1 MIFNRLFKKK
11 IEIEV
16 DLYIL
21 KKECTPLALD
31 AKLSIN
37 KNEISIYN
45 SSKKYIFNENNIHD
59 FKYHEI
65 DMCQFKY
72 LQNGLIEE
80 YGLVFSEMKNMYYFY
95 KYIMLTYLNGNII
108 LTRKI
113 NLYKYTQFEK
123 KLFKKNY
130 FGVLIFNTS
139 KCEHIL
145 VIVRSNKIKNGKCPN
160 IQANEKDVINIDLTT
175 LETNQEENKYITI
188 SDETKNEL
196 IYDKECEQYYE
207 EFKIKNLK
215 ELYKR
220 NKIFLIYILN
230 TFNDIYL
237 GNESIGLHIQK
248 YFISNMLK
256 FFEYKTL
263 YSDGENYKKYYVEG
277 SESGENISNSANTDD
292 KGNTNI
298 YGMKKGDEQTV
309 LKDNDYDNSQIE
321 QMEISRFSNCDKK
334 LNEKKKNRKK
344 KNIKKNENSQK
355 NNQEKC
361 LAINSDKIIKDNNGD
376 DNNNEGN
383 EINKLNEKV
392 LVIIESNKILI
403 EYIRNILIYR
413 HDFKNDIIHI
423 KQNYADTHLNSQV
436 CGKYSDVDE
445 RERNGSKNSDNNRED
460 DDDKI
465 KNYSILSDFENSDN
479 VDDNDSNSDMKYKYV
494 NTNEKYSFVFRQNY
508 IPSKGRWNNK
518 KSRWVERREKRDHI
532 MDKIETEQNEI
543 NYDNVFN
550 DLNIYKFDEY
560 GKEKKIYNSKKN
572 LFEYKNEKCIP
583 KNAHIND
590 HEGTKIIVLNEK
602 NENNLFMIDVNSEKI
617 IQKWDTEYIP
627 IVELLKKEE
636 NIYCGYNKSSLY
648 YVDTR
653 IKNCIQ
659 NQLQYSKHTPNIE
672 HASMDKYG
680 RIALSNTHGEIKYF
694 DGKLNKYNTIK
705 NCKNSI
711 FCSNDIVDLIVS
723 QDGLYSV
730 ITCEKNVIICENV
743 IENNNSNDSV
753 FEKLIKKSDRS
764 KQKKILLQIHY
775 IDVFTYNL
783 GNYVFI
789 KSLINNDSTLIF
801 TFSKNFYV
809 VWYLKEVINN
819 QISYIIKKV
828 NDNISDMSF
837 YNTNNIQGIIMAT
850 ENSLKSKQINYI

>member
-11 IEIEV
+11 LEIEV

-21 KKECTPLALD
+21 KKESTPLALD

-72 LQNGLIEE
+72 LQNGLVEE
-80 YGLVFSEMKNMYYFY
+80 YGLVFSEIKNMYYFY
-95 KYIMLTYLNGNII
+95 KYIMLSYLNGNII

-113 NLYKYTQFEK
+113 NLYKYTQLEK

-130 FGVLIFNTS
+130 FAVLIFNTS

-145 VIVRSNKIKNGKCPN
+145 VVVRSNKIKKGKCAN
-160 IQANEKDVINIDLTT
+160 IQGNEKDVINIDLTT
-175 LETNQEENKYITI
+175 LGTEQEESKCITI
-188 SDETKNEL
+188 SDDAKSEL
-196 IYDKECEQYYE
+196 VYDKECEQYYE
-207 EFKIKNLK
+207 EFSIKNLK

-220 NKIFLIYILN
+220 NKVFLIYILN
-230 TFNDIYL
+230 SFNDIYL
-237 GNESIGLHIQK
+237 GTESIGLHIQK

-256 FFEYKTL
+256 FIEYKTL
-263 YSDGENYKKYYVEG
+263 YSDGENYKKYYVEDTES
-277 SESGENISNSANTDD
+277 SEGISNSANIDD
-292 KGNTNI
+292 KENTNI
-298 YGMKKGDEQTV
+298 CGVKKGKE
-309 LKDNDYDNSQIE
+309 
-321 QMEISRFSNCDKK
+321 
-334 LNEKKKNRKK
+334 
-344 KNIKKNENSQK
+344 K

-361 LAINSDKIIKDNNGD
+361 LDKINKENNGD
-376 DNNNEGN
+376 NNNNDVGN
-383 EINKLNEKV
+383 EINKLNEK
-392 LVIIESNKILI
+392 LLIIIESNKILI

-413 HDFKNDIIHI
+413 HDFKNNIIHI
-423 KQNYADTHLNSQV
+423 KQNYADTHLNYQV
-436 CGKYSDVDE
+436 CGKYSDMDE
-445 RERNGSKNSDNNRED
+445 MERTDSRYNDNDRED
-460 DDDKI
+460 NDDNKSRH
-465 KNYSILSDFENSDN
+465 YSLLSDFENSDN
-479 VDDNDSNSDMKYKYV
+479 LDDNDSNTDMKYKYV

-508 IPSKGRWNNK
+508 MPSKGRRNNK
-518 KSRWVERREKRDHI
+518 KNKWVERREKREHI
-532 MDKIETEQNEI
+532 MDKIETERDEI
-543 NYDNVFN
+543 NYDNVLN
-550 DLNIYKFDEY
+550 DLSIYKFDEY

-590 HEGTKIIVLNEK
+590 NEGTKIIVLNEK
-602 NENNLFMIDVNSEKI
+602 NENNLFMIDINSEKI
-617 IQKWDTEYIP
+617 IRKWDTEYIP
-627 IVELLKKEE
+627 IIELLKKEE
-636 NIYCGYNKSSLY
+636 NIYCGYNKSSIY

-659 NQLQYSKHTPNIE
+659 NQLQYSKNTPGIE

-730 ITCEKNVIICENV
+730 ITCEKNIIICENV
-743 IENNNSNDSV
+743 IENNNRNDNV

-789 KSLINNDSTLIF
+789 KSLINNDNSLIF
-801 TFSKNFYV
+801 TFSKKFYV
-809 VWYLKEVINN
+809 VWYLKEAINN
-819 QISYIIKKV
+819 QVSYIIKKV

-850 ENSLKSKQINYI
+850 ENSLKSKQIKHI

>member
-11 IEIEV
+11 LEIEV

-21 KKECTPLALD
+21 KKESTPLALD

-72 LQNGLIEE
+72 LQNGLVEE

-95 KYIMLTYLNGNII
+95 KYIMLSYLNGNII

-113 NLYKYTQFEK
+113 KLYKYTQLEK

-130 FGVLIFNTS
+130 FAVLIFNTS

-145 VIVRSNKIKNGKCPN
+145 VIVRSNKIKKEKCAN
-160 IQANEKDVINIDLTT
+160 IQGNEKDIINIDLTT
-175 LETNQEENKYITI
+175 LGTKEEENKCITI
-188 SDETKNEL
+188 SDETKSEL
-196 IYDKECEQYYE
+196 VYDTECEQYYE
-207 EFKIKNLK
+207 EFSIKNLK

-230 TFNDIYL
+230 SFNDIYL
-237 GNESIGLHIQK
+237 GTESIGLHIQK

-256 FFEYKTL
+256 FIEYKTL
-263 YSDGENYKKYYVEG
+263 YSDGENYKKYYVEDAES
-277 SESGENISNSANTDD
+277 SEDISNSANIDD
-292 KGNTNI
+292 KENRNI
-298 YGMKKGDEQTV
+298 CGTKKG
-309 LKDNDYDNSQIE
+309 K
-321 QMEISRFSNCDKK
+321 
-334 LNEKKKNRKK
+334 EKA
-344 KNIKKNENSQK
+344 
-355 NNQEKC
+355 NQEKC
-361 LAINSDKIIKDNNGD
+361 LPINSDKISKDSNGDNNQD
-376 DNNNEGN
+376 VGN
-383 EINKLNEKV
+383 EINKLNEK
-392 LVIIESNKILI
+392 LLIIIESNKMLI

-413 HDFKNDIIHI
+413 HDFQNNIIHI

-436 CGKYSDVDE
+436 CGKYSDIDE
-445 RERNGSKNSDNNRED
+445 RERNSSRYSDNDRED
-460 DDDKI
+460 NDDNKS
-465 KNYSILSDFENSDN
+465 KHYSLLSDFENSDN
-479 VDDNDSNSDMKYKYV
+479 LDDNDSNTDMKYKYV

-508 IPSKGRWNNK
+508 MPSKGRWNNK
-518 KSRWVERREKRDHI
+518 KNKWVERREKREHI
-532 MDKIETEQNEI
+532 MDKIETERDDM
-543 NYDNVFN
+543 NYDNVLN
-550 DLNIYKFDEY
+550 DLSIYKFDEY

-590 HEGTKIIVLNEK
+590 NEGTKIIVLNET

-617 IQKWDTEYIP
+617 IRKWDTEYIP
-627 IVELLKKEE
+627 IIELLKKEE
-636 NIYCGYNKSSLY
+636 NIYCGYNKSSIY

-659 NQLQYSKHTPNIE
+659 NQLQYSKNTPGIE

-711 FCSNDIVDLIVS
+711 FCANDIVDLIVS

-743 IENNNSNDSV
+743 IENNNSNDNV

-789 KSLINNDSTLIF
+789 KSLINNDNTLIF
-801 TFSKNFYV
+801 TFSKKFYV
-809 VWYLKEVINN
+809 VWYLKEAINN

-850 ENSLKSKQINYI
+850 ENSLKSKQIKYI

>member
-11 IEIEV
+11 LEIEV

-21 KKECTPLALD
+21 KKESTPLALD

-72 LQNGLIEE
+72 LQNGLVEE
-80 YGLVFSEMKNMYYFY
+80 YGLVFSEIKNMYYFY
-95 KYIMLTYLNGNII
+95 KYIMLSYLNGNII

-113 NLYKYTQFEK
+113 NLYKYTQLEK

-130 FGVLIFNTS
+130 FAVLIFNTS

-145 VIVRSNKIKNGKCPN
+145 VVVRSNKIKKEKCAN
-160 IQANEKDVINIDLTT
+160 IQGNEKDVINIDLTT
-175 LETNQEENKYITI
+175 LGTEQEEDKCITI
-188 SDETKNEL
+188 SDDAKSEL
-196 IYDKECEQYYE
+196 VYDKECEQYYE
-207 EFKIKNLK
+207 EFSIKNLK

-220 NKIFLIYILN
+220 NKVFLIYILN
-230 TFNDIYL
+230 SFNDIYL
-237 GNESIGLHIQK
+237 GTESIGLHIQK

-256 FFEYKTL
+256 FIEYKAL
-263 YSDGENYKKYYVEG
+263 YSDGENYKKYYVEDTES
-277 SESGENISNSANTDD
+277 SEDIPNSANIDD
-292 KGNTNI
+292 KENTNI
-298 YGMKKGDEQTV
+298 CGIKKGKE
-309 LKDNDYDNSQIE
+309 
-321 QMEISRFSNCDKK
+321 
-334 LNEKKKNRKK
+334 
-344 KNIKKNENSQK
+344 K

-361 LAINSDKIIKDNNGD
+361 LDKINKESNG
-376 DNNNEGN
+376 DNNNDVGN
-383 EINKLNEKV
+383 EINKLNEK
-392 LVIIESNKILI
+392 LLIIIESNKILI

-413 HDFKNDIIHI
+413 HDFKNNIIHI

-436 CGKYSDVDE
+436 CGKYSDIDE
-445 RERNGSKNSDNNRED
+445 RERNDSRYNDNDRED
-460 DDDKI
+460 NDDNKS
-465 KNYSILSDFENSDN
+465 KHYSVLSDFENSDN
-479 VDDNDSNSDMKYKYV
+479 LDDNDSNTDMKYKYV

-508 IPSKGRWNNK
+508 MPSKGRRNNK
-518 KSRWVERREKRDHI
+518 KNKWVERREKREHI
-532 MDKIETEQNEI
+532 MDKIETERDEM
-543 NYDNVFN
+543 NYDNVLN
-550 DLNIYKFDEY
+550 DLSIYKFDEY
-560 GKEKKIYNSKKN
+560 GKEKKIYISKKN

-590 HEGTKIIVLNEK
+590 NEGTKIIVLNEK
-602 NENNLFMIDVNSEKI
+602 NENNLFMIDVNNEKI
-617 IQKWDTEYIP
+617 IRKWDTEYIP
-627 IVELLKKEE
+627 IIELLKKEE
-636 NIYCGYNKSSLY
+636 NIYCGYNKSSIY

-659 NQLQYSKHTPNIE
+659 NQLQYSKNTPGIE

-723 QDGLYSV
+723 QDGFYSV

-743 IENNNSNDSV
+743 IENNNRNDNV

-789 KSLINNDSTLIF
+789 KSLINNDNSLIF
-801 TFSKNFYV
+801 TFSKKFYV
-809 VWYLKEVINN
+809 VWYLKEAIND

-850 ENSLKSKQINYI
+850 ENSLKSKQIKHI

>member
-11 IEIEV
+11 LEIEV

-21 KKECTPLALD
+21 KKESTPLALD

-72 LQNGLIEE
+72 LQNGLVEE
-80 YGLVFSEMKNMYYFY
+80 YGLVFSEVKNMYYFY
-95 KYIMLTYLNGNII
+95 KYIMLSYLNGNII

-113 NLYKYTQFEK
+113 NLYKYTQLEK

-130 FGVLIFNTS
+130 FAVLIFNTS

-145 VIVRSNKIKNGKCPN
+145 VVVRSNKVKKEKCAN
-160 IQANEKDVINIDLTT
+160 IQGNEKDVINIDLTT
-175 LETNQEENKYITI
+175 LGTEQEENKCITI
-188 SDETKNEL
+188 SDDTKSEL
-196 IYDKECEQYYE
+196 AYDKECEQYYE
-207 EFKIKNLK
+207 EFSIKNLK

-220 NKIFLIYILN
+220 NKVFLIYILN
-230 TFNDIYL
+230 SFNDIYL
-237 GNESIGLHIQK
+237 GTESIGLHIQK

-256 FFEYKTL
+256 FIEYKTL
-263 YSDGENYKKYYVEG
+263 YSDGENYKKYYVED
-277 SESGENISNSANTDD
+277 SESSEDISNSANIDD
-292 KGNTNI
+292 KENTNI
-298 YGMKKGDEQTV
+298 CEIKKG
-309 LKDNDYDNSQIE
+309 K
-321 QMEISRFSNCDKK
+321 
-334 LNEKKKNRKK
+334 
-344 KNIKKNENSQK
+344 
-355 NNQEKC
+355 EKC
-361 LAINSDKIIKDNNGD
+361 LDKINKENNVDND
-376 DNNNEGN
+376 DNLGN
-383 EINKLNEKV
+383 EINKLNEK
-392 LVIIESNKILI
+392 LLIIIESNKILI

-413 HDFKNDIIHI
+413 HDFKNNIIHI

-436 CGKYSDVDE
+436 YGKYSDIDE
-445 RERNGSKNSDNNRED
+445 RERNDSRYSDNDKED
-460 DDDKI
+460 NDDNKS
-465 KNYSILSDFENSDN
+465 KHYSVLSDFENSDN
-479 VDDNDSNSDMKYKYV
+479 LDDNDSNSDMKYKYV

-508 IPSKGRWNNK
+508 MPSKGRRNNK
-518 KSRWVERREKRDHI
+518 KNKWVERREKREHI
-532 MDKIETEQNEI
+532 MDKIETELDDM
-543 NYDNVFN
+543 NYDNVLN
-550 DLNIYKFDEY
+550 DLSIYKFDEY

-602 NENNLFMIDVNSEKI
+602 NENNLFMIDINSEKI
-617 IQKWDTEYIP
+617 IRKWDTEYIP
-627 IVELLKKEE
+627 IIELLKKEE
-636 NIYCGYNKSSLY
+636 NIYCGYNKSSIY

-659 NQLQYSKHTPNIE
+659 NQLQYSKNTPGIE

-730 ITCEKNVIICENV
+730 ITCEKNVIICENI
-743 IENNNSNDSV
+743 IENNNRNDNV

-789 KSLINNDSTLIF
+789 KSLINNDNSLIF
-801 TFSKNFYV
+801 TFSKQFYV
-809 VWYLKEVINN
+809 VWYLKEAINN

-850 ENSLKSKQINYI
+850 ENSLKSKQIKYI

>member
-11 IEIEV
+11 LEIEV

-21 KKECTPLALD
+21 KKESTPLALD

-72 LQNGLIEE
+72 LQNGLVEE
-80 YGLVFSEMKNMYYFY
+80 YGLVFSEVKNMYYFY
-95 KYIMLTYLNGNII
+95 KYIMLSYLNGNII

-113 NLYKYTQFEK
+113 NLYKYTQLEK

-130 FGVLIFNTS
+130 FAVLIFNTS

-145 VIVRSNKIKNGKCPN
+145 VVVRSNKVKKEKCAN
-160 IQANEKDVINIDLTT
+160 IQGNEKDVINIDLTT
-175 LETNQEENKYITI
+175 LGTEQEENKCITI
-188 SDETKNEL
+188 SDDTKSEL
-196 IYDKECEQYYE
+196 AYDKECEQYYE
-207 EFKIKNLK
+207 EFSIKNLK

-220 NKIFLIYILN
+220 NKVFLIYILN
-230 TFNDIYL
+230 SFNDIYL
-237 GNESIGLHIQK
+237 GTESIGLHIQK

-256 FFEYKTL
+256 FIEYKTL
-263 YSDGENYKKYYVEG
+263 YSDGENYKKYYVED
-277 SESGENISNSANTDD
+277 SESSEDISNSANIDD
-292 KGNTNI
+292 KENTNI
-298 YGMKKGDEQTV
+298 CEIKKG
-309 LKDNDYDNSQIE
+309 K
-321 QMEISRFSNCDKK
+321 
-334 LNEKKKNRKK
+334 
-344 KNIKKNENSQK
+344 
-355 NNQEKC
+355 EKC
-361 LAINSDKIIKDNNGD
+361 LDKINKENNVDND
-376 DNNNEGN
+376 DNLGN
-383 EINKLNEKV
+383 EINKLNEK
-392 LVIIESNKILI
+392 LLIIIESNKILI

-413 HDFKNDIIHI
+413 HDFKNNIIHI

-436 CGKYSDVDE
+436 YGKYSDIDE
-445 RERNGSKNSDNNRED
+445 RERNDSRYSDNDKED
-460 DDDKI
+460 NDDNKS
-465 KNYSILSDFENSDN
+465 KHYSVLSDFENSDN
-479 VDDNDSNSDMKYKYV
+479 LDDNDSNSDMKYKYV

-508 IPSKGRWNNK
+508 MPSKGRRNNK
-518 KSRWVERREKRDHI
+518 KNKWVERREKREHI
-532 MDKIETEQNEI
+532 MDKIETELDDM
-543 NYDNVFN
+543 NYDNVLN
-550 DLNIYKFDEY
+550 DLSIYKFDEY

-602 NENNLFMIDVNSEKI
+602 NENNLFMIDINSEKI
-617 IQKWDTEYIP
+617 IRKWDTEYIP
-627 IVELLKKEE
+627 IIELLKKEE
-636 NIYCGYNKSSLY
+636 NIYCGYNKSSIY

-659 NQLQYSKHTPNIE
+659 NQLQYSKNTPGIE

-743 IENNNSNDSV
+743 IENNNRNDNV

-789 KSLINNDSTLIF
+789 KSLINNDNSLIF
-801 TFSKNFYV
+801 TFSKQFYV
-809 VWYLKEVINN
+809 VWYLKEAINN

-850 ENSLKSKQINYI
+850 ENSLKSKQIKYI

>member
-11 IEIEV
+11 LEIEV

-21 KKECTPLALD
+21 KKESTPLALD

-72 LQNGLIEE
+72 LQNGLVEE
-80 YGLVFSEMKNMYYFY
+80 YGLVFSEIKNMYYFY
-95 KYIMLTYLNGNII
+95 KYIMLSYLNGNII

-113 NLYKYTQFEK
+113 NLYKYTQLEK

-130 FGVLIFNTS
+130 FAVLIFNTS

-145 VIVRSNKIKNGKCPN
+145 VVVRSNKIKKEKCAN
-160 IQANEKDVINIDLTT
+160 IQGNEKDVINIDLTT
-175 LETNQEENKYITI
+175 LETDQEENKCITI
-188 SDETKNEL
+188 SDDAKSEL
-196 IYDKECEQYYE
+196 AYDKECEQYYE
-207 EFKIKNLK
+207 EFSIKNLK

-220 NKIFLIYILN
+220 NKVFLIYILN
-230 TFNDIYL
+230 SFNDIYL
-237 GNESIGLHIQK
+237 GTESIGLHIQK

-256 FFEYKTL
+256 FIEYKAL
-263 YSDGENYKKYYVEG
+263 YSDGENYKKYYVEDTES
-277 SESGENISNSANTDD
+277 SEDISNSANIDD
-292 KGNTNI
+292 KENTNI
-298 YGMKKGDEQTV
+298 RGIKKGKE
-309 LKDNDYDNSQIE
+309 
-321 QMEISRFSNCDKK
+321 
-334 LNEKKKNRKK
+334 
-344 KNIKKNENSQK
+344 K

-361 LAINSDKIIKDNNGD
+361 LDKINKESNG
-376 DNNNEGN
+376 DNNNDVGN
-383 EINKLNEKV
+383 EINKLNEK
-392 LVIIESNKILI
+392 LLIIIESNKILI

-413 HDFKNDIIHI
+413 HDFKNNIIHI

-436 CGKYSDVDE
+436 CGKYSDIDE
-445 RERNGSKNSDNNRED
+445 RERNDSRYSDNDRED
-460 DDDKI
+460 NDDNKS
-465 KNYSILSDFENSDN
+465 KHQSVLSDFENSDN
-479 VDDNDSNSDMKYKYV
+479 LDDNDSNTDMKYKYV

-508 IPSKGRWNNK
+508 MPSKGRRNNK
-518 KSRWVERREKRDHI
+518 KNKWVERREKREHI
-532 MDKIETEQNEI
+532 MDKIETERDEM
-543 NYDNVFN
+543 NYDNVLN
-550 DLNIYKFDEY
+550 DLSIYKFDEY

-590 HEGTKIIVLNEK
+590 NEGTKIIVLNEK
-602 NENNLFMIDVNSEKI
+602 NENNLFMIDVNNEKI
-617 IQKWDTEYIP
+617 IRKWDTEYIP
-627 IVELLKKEE
+627 IIELLKKEE
-636 NIYCGYNKSSLY
+636 NIYCGYNKSSIY

-659 NQLQYSKHTPNIE
+659 NQLQYSKNTPGIE

-723 QDGLYSV
+723 QDGFYSV

-743 IENNNSNDSV
+743 IENNNRNDNV
-753 FEKLIKKSDRS
+753 FEKLIKKSDRP

-789 KSLINNDSTLIF
+789 KSLINNDNSLIF
-801 TFSKNFYV
+801 TFSKKFYV
-809 VWYLKEVINN
+809 VWYLKEAIND

-850 ENSLKSKQINYI
+850 ENSLKSKQIKHI